1 MVHQYYLLSKIE
13 HFCLFCCFGFR
24 INLKLL
30 TMKLKGYLKKSFGT
44 AMIIFFASTLVITAS
59 NPGNFE
65 GHKFPE
71 LKYAYNALEP
81 YIDAQTME
89 IHYTKHHKAYYT
101 NFMTAAEG
109 TDLLKTP
116 LEQIFANIS
125 KQSATIRNNG
135 GGFYNHNLFW
145 ENLSPVKTEVPATL
159 KSAIEKDFG
168 SFDAF
173 KELFTKAA
181 MTRFGSGW
189 AWLSVDKNGKLFV
202 SSTANQDNP
211 LMDVVEERG
220 TPVLGLDVW
229 EHAYY
234 LKYQNKRAD
243 YVTNFWNI
251 IDWNVVNDRYK
262 AAKK

>member
-1 MVHQYYLLSKIE
+1 MKRRKI
-13 HFCLFCCFGFR
+13 
-24 INLKLL
+24 L
-30 TMKLKGYLKKSFGT
+30 TLIVIVAFAIPFMASGT
-44 AMIIFFASTLVITAS
+44 AFAGDTKA
-59 NPGNFE
+59 FE

-71 LKYAYNALEP
+71 LGYAYNALEP

-89 IHYTKHHKAYYT
+89 IHYSKHHKAYYT

-109 TDLLKTP
+109 TDMLKTP
-116 LEQIFANIS
+116 MEQIFANMS
-125 KQSATIRNNG
+125 KHSATVRNNG

-145 ENLSPVKTEVPATL
+145 ENMTSVKNEIPASL
-159 KSAIEKDFG
+159 KSAIEKDLG

-173 KELFTKAA
+173 KEMFNKAA

-211 LMDVVEERG
+211 LMDVVEEKG
-220 TPVLGLDVW
+220 TPILCLDVW

-234 LKYQNKRAD
+234 LKYQNKRVD
-243 YVTNFWNI
+243 YVTNFWNVI
-251 IDWNVVNDRYK
+251 NWNVVNKRF
-262 AAKK
+262 AAAHSK

>member
-1 MVHQYYLLSKIE
+1 MKRRNIFTLIGIVLVSATSL
-13 HFCLFCCFGFR
+13 G
-24 INLKLL
+24 LL
-30 TMKLKGYLKKSFGT
+30 TS
-44 AMIIFFASTLVITAS
+44 STGDSKA
-59 NPGNFE
+59 FD

-71 LKYAYNALEP
+71 LGYAYNALEP

-89 IHYTKHHKAYYT
+89 IHYTKHHKSYYT

-109 TDLLKTP
+109 TEMLKTP
-116 LEQIFANIS
+116 LEQIFSNIS
-125 KQSATIRNNG
+125 KHSATVRNNA

-145 ENLSPVKTEVPATL
+145 ENMTGVKNEIPTGL
-159 KSAIEKDFG
+159 KTAIEKDFG
-168 SFDAF
+168 SLETF
-173 KELFTKAA
+173 KETFSKAA

-189 AWLSVDKNGKLFV
+189 AWLSVDKNGKMFV

-220 TPVLGLDVW
+220 TPILGLDVW

-243 YVTNFWNI
+243 YVNVFWSVVN
-251 IDWNVVNDRYK
+251 WKVVNDRLN
-262 AAKK
+262 AARTK

>member
-1 MVHQYYLLSKIE
+1 MERRKFISV
-13 HFCLFCCFGFR
+13 
-24 INLKLL
+24 
-30 TMKLKGYLKKSFGT
+30 FGT
-44 AMIIFFASTLVITAS
+44 AALVAPVIGTFSSVGSESQA
-59 NPGNFE
+59 FE

-71 LKYAYNALEP
+71 LGYAYNALEP

-125 KQSATIRNNG
+125 KQPVVIRNNA

-145 ENLSPVKTEVPATL
+145 ENMTGVKNEIPANL

-173 KELFTKAA
+173 KELFNKAA

-211 LMDVVEERG
+211 LMDVVEEKG
-220 TPVLGLDVW
+220 TPILGLDVW

-234 LKYQNKRAD
+234 LKYQNKRLD
-243 YVTNFWNI
+243 YVTNFWNVI
-251 IDWNVVNDRYK
+251 NWNVVNKRF
-262 AAKK
+262 AAAHSK

>member
-1 MVHQYYLLSKIE
+1 MK
-13 HFCLFCCFGFR
+13 R
-24 INLKLL
+24 RKNLALIV
-30 TMKLKGYLKKSFGT
+30 
-44 AMIIFFASTLVITAS
+44 IIAFAIPFIATVNAFAGDTKA
-59 NPGNFE
+59 FE

-71 LKYAYNALEP
+71 LGYAYNALEP

-89 IHYTKHHKAYYT
+89 IHYSKHHKAYYT

-109 TDLLKTP
+109 TDMLKTP
-116 LEQIFANIS
+116 MEQIFANMS
-125 KQSATIRNNG
+125 KHSATVRNNG

-145 ENLSPVKTEVPATL
+145 ENMTSVKNEIPASL
-159 KSAIEKDFG
+159 KSAIEKDLG

-173 KELFTKAA
+173 KEMFNKAA

-220 TPVLGLDVW
+220 TPILGLDVW

-234 LKYQNKRAD
+234 LKYQNKRVD
-243 YVTNFWNI
+243 YVTNFWNVI
-251 IDWNVVNDRYK
+251 NWNVVNKRFE
-262 AAKK
+262 AARSK

>member
-1 MVHQYYLLSKIE
+1 MKRREYVLV
-13 HFCLFCCFGFR
+13 FGAVLIAAFVSVT
-24 INLKLL
+24 K
-30 TMKLKGYLKKSFGT
+30 T
-44 AMIIFFASTLVITAS
+44 AFAGDGKA
-59 NPGNFE
+59 FE

-71 LKYAYNALEP
+71 LKYAFNALEP

-89 IHYTKHHKAYYT
+89 IHYTRHHKAYYT

-116 LEQIFANIS
+116 MEQIFATIS
-125 KQSATIRNNG
+125 KQSVAIRNNG
-135 GGFYNHNLFW
+135 GGFYNHNFFW
-145 ENLSPVKTEVPATL
+145 ENLSPVKQEIPAGL
-159 KSAIEKDFG
+159 KAAIEKDLG

-173 KELFTKAA
+173 IESFTKAA

-211 LMDVVEERG
+211 LMDVVEEKG
-220 TPVLGLDVW
+220 TPILGLDVW

-243 YVTNFWNI
+243 YVTGFWSI
-251 IDWNVVNDRYK
+251 IDWSVVEARYK
-262 AAKK
+262 AALAK

>member
-1 MVHQYYLLSKIE
+1 MKRENIFTLIGIVVISVTSLGMLTSFTMDSK
-13 HFCLFCCFGFR
+13 
-24 INLKLL
+24 
-30 TMKLKGYLKKSFGT
+30 
-44 AMIIFFASTLVITAS
+44 A
-59 NPGNFE
+59 FE

-71 LKYAYNALEP
+71 LGYAYNALEP

-89 IHYTKHHKAYYT
+89 IHYTKHHKGYYT

-116 LEQIFANIS
+116 LEQIFANMS
-125 KQSATIRNNG
+125 KHQVVIRNNA

-145 ENLSPVKTEVPATL
+145 ENMTGVKNEIPSGL

-168 SFDAF
+168 SMEKF
-173 KELFTKAA
+173 KETFNKAA

-211 LMDVVEERG
+211 LMDVVEEKG
-220 TPVLGLDVW
+220 TPILGLDVW

-234 LKYQNKRAD
+234 LKYQNKRVD
-243 YVTNFWNI
+243 YVNVFWSVVN
-251 IDWNVVNDRYK
+251 WKVVNDRLN
-262 AAKK
+262 AARSK

>member
-1 MVHQYYLLSKIE
+1 MKRKEYILVFGAVLIAA
-13 HFCLFCCFGFR
+13 FGFV
-24 INLKLL
+24 
-30 TMKLKGYLKKSFGT
+30 GS
-44 AMIIFFASTLVITAS
+44 ASAGGS
-59 NPGNFE
+59 NTFE

-71 LKYAYNALEP
+71 LKYAFNALEP

-89 IHYTKHHKAYYT
+89 IHYTRHHKAYYT

-116 LEQIFANIS
+116 MEQIFASMS
-125 KQSATIRNNG
+125 KYSAAVRNNG

-145 ENLSPVKTEVPATL
+145 ENLSPVKQEIPAKL
-159 KSAIEKDFG
+159 KAAIEKDLG

-173 KELFTKAA
+173 KESFTKAA

-211 LMDVVEERG
+211 LMDVVEEKG
-220 TPVLGLDVW
+220 TPILGLDVW

-243 YVTNFWNI
+243 YVNGFWNI
-251 IDWNVVNDRYK
+251 IDWKVVEARYN
-262 AAKK
+262 AALSK